1 MSSFSASSGR
11 AAIRRLPRR
20 LPGGAP
26 VGLVAVCVLVAIVV
40 ALPILVT
47 VVQAFQGGVPAAAA
61 AIRATSARV
70 LLLHSVL
77 VALIAAPLSAVIGV
91 SCAWFVERT
100 SVPGR
105 RLWMMLLVAPITMPL
120 FVTSYAWATFGGV
133 VQGLLGAAGIISFSY
148 YPIVFLLVAA
158 SLRGMD
164 PVLEESARSL
174 GLSAWRT
181 FFRVVLPQLR
191 PAVLGG
197 VLLVVL
203 DTLVEFDAFVAL
215 KFQTFSVHVYAQY
228 QLSFSA
234 SGAAAL
240 SFFSIVV
247 CAVLLLGEA
256 RLRGGANYTRVS
268 HGARR
273 AQVPYRLGRATPL
286 VLAGLALVVA
296 IGLGVPLGVLV
307 SWFTQS
313 SNAGLAGAAA
323 GLRFLVPATL
333 MSVAVGAG
341 AALLALALAFPVALL
356 AVRYR
361 GQIATALER
370 ATYLSFALPDLVAA
384 TALAYAAS
392 HYVRSVYG
400 SILLLV
406 FAVAILFVPFAV
418 VAMRATLGQIEPVL
432 EDSARSL
439 GVGTA
444 GTLRRVTLPLARPG
458 LAAAGVL
465 VFAFVL
471 GDLSTTQ
478 VLIPPN
484 LYTLGTAFQGYS
496 STVAFAAAAPF
507 AAVLVALSMLATY
520 VVMSRFGRVRAREE
534 G

>member
-1 MSSFSASSGR
+1 
-11 AAIRRLPRR
+11 
-20 LPGGAP
+20 
-26 VGLVAVCVLVAIVV
+26 
-40 ALPILVT
+40 
-47 VVQAFQGGVPAAAA
+47 
-61 AIRATSARV
+61 
-70 LLLHSVL
+70 
-77 VALIAAPLSAVIGV
+77 
-91 SCAWFVERT
+91 
-100 SVPGR
+100 
-105 RLWMMLLVAPITMPL
+105 MPL
-120 FVTSYAWATFGGV
+120 YVTSYAWATLGSV
-133 VQGLLGAAGIISFSY
+133 AQGFLGAVGIVSFSY

-174 GLSAWRT
+174 GLGAWRT

-191 PAVLGG
+191 PALLGG

-247 CAVLLLGEA
+247 CTVLLIGEV

-273 AQVPYRLGRATPL
+273 AQVPRRLGRATPL

-296 IGLGVPLGVLV
+296 ISLGIPLGALV
-307 SWFTQS
+307 SWYTQH
-313 SNAGLAGAAA
+313 SNAGLAGTTA
-323 GLRFLVPATL
+323 GVPYLGPATL
-333 MSVAVGAG
+333 TSVALGAG
-341 AALLALALAFPVALL
+341 SALLALALALPVALL
-356 AVRYR
+356 VVRHR
-361 GQIATALER
+361 GWIATAVER

-392 HYVRSVYG
+392 HFVRSIYG
-400 SILLLV
+400 SVFLLV
-406 FAVAILFVPFAV
+406 FANAILFVPFAV
-418 VAMRATLGQIEPVL
+418 VAMRATLGQIEPAL

-439 GVGTA
+439 GASTV

-478 VLIPPN
+478 VLSPPN
-484 LYTLGTAFQGYS
+484 LYTLGMAFEAFS

-534 G
+534 R